1 MRTSLVVVVLV
12 YYEVKI
18 MAVLQNEY
26 ELNQILA
33 VLYSH

>member
-1 MRTSLVVVVLV
+1 MRTSLVVVMLV

-26 ELNQILA
+26 ELNLILA